1 MSPFKPLLL
10 FIACLCVGT
19 AGQAYVPI
27 LSPFVQGGNGLSET
41 FYQGLFDNNVKVYR
55 LYKDGNRYGQSVW
68 LYRKSGKVKA
78 KYFAHK
84 DYSEDQSV
92 FDRYSNWKGDADQI
106 IMVCSGAFTSQDY
119 SKPVGLTVDNG
130 RIVNRKVEESMDG
143 LVIVYATGGIVV
155 SDIDEGNLYLQSLNR
170 KVDLRDSRDKFDL
183 LSWAESEDATIFQ
196 TQLLVYKNQLR
207 IDREGRKERAA
218 RRLLVLGQ
226 DKHGDVVH
234 IVFNVEEDV
243 YLYDIAHEVL
253 SYLQTNKVNVIG
265 MLNLDTGMY
274 NIMEVYKEDGY
285 QLSYVE
291 GDEPVRKATNL
302 LSYYYNKE

>member
-1 MSPFKPLLL
+1 MNLFKPLLL
-10 FIACLCVGT
+10 IGIFVLQLQVV
-19 AGQAYVPI
+19 QAFVPI
-27 LSPFVQGGNGLSET
+27 LSPILQFTSGLSET
-41 FYQGLFDNNVKVYR
+41 YYKGLYDDNVKVYK
-55 LYKDGNRYGQSVW
+55 LYKDGDRYGQSIW

-84 DYSEDQSV
+84 DYSEDKSV
-92 FDRYSNWKGDADQI
+92 YDRYNDWRDEEEI

-119 SKPVGLTVDNG
+119 TKPVGLTVDNG
-130 RIVNRKVEESMDG
+130 RVVNRKVEDSMDG

-170 KVDLRDSRDKFDL
+170 KVDLRDSRDKYDL
-183 LSWAESEDATIFQ
+183 INWAESEDATIFQ

-207 IDREGRKERAA
+207 IDREGRKERAT
-218 RRLLVLGQ
+218 RRLLVLGT
-226 DKHGDVVH
+226 DKRGDVVH

-243 YLYDIAHEVL
+243 YLYDIANEVL
-253 SYLQTNKVNVIG
+253 SYLKSNNVNVIG

-285 QLSYVE
+285 QLSNVE

-302 LSYYYNKE
+302 LSYYYNKD